1 MGLFDIFK
9 KKHTTRHVTNKNDAE
24 RVVSS
29 SEKADDLGEIANILV
44 SSEVISGKVEK
55 GKNSFGEDL
64 QRLTPNGELPFGWV
78 AYYKDFVDEQNQK
91 IDALWR
97 DVYTATTTTKK
108 IEAYRKY
115 FDEISHIA
123 VLCKESG
130 ECHFKWFCENII
142 ETQWYNKQFAEYQE
156 LKQQAPEL
164 IKREELLKNIGP
176 EVMRKIVENDGIL
189 QTDLIKMFD
198 PIIKDDISKLLRNLE
213 QGNVITR
220 EKSGRTY
227 KIYKSKPPAKPGA

>member
-9 KKHTTRHVTNKNDAE
+9 KKHTTRHVPNKNDANQ
-24 RVVSS
+24 VISS
-29 SEKADDLGEIANILV
+29 LEKANDLGEIANILV
-44 SSEVISGKVEK
+44 SSGVINEKVEK
-55 GKNSFGEDL
+55 GKNSIGEDL
-64 QRLTPNGELPFGWV
+64 QRLTQNGELPFGWV
-78 AYYKDFVDEQNQK
+78 AYYKDFVNEQNQK
-91 IDALWR
+91 IDTLWK
-97 DVYTATTTTKK
+97 DVYTATSTTKK
-108 IEAYRKY
+108 LEAYRKY

-142 ETQWYNKQFAEYQE
+142 ETQWYNKQFAEYRK

-176 EVMRKIVENDGIL
+176 EVMQKIKENNGIL
-189 QTDLIKMFD
+189 QTDLIKMFN
-198 PIIKDDISKLLRNLE
+198 PIVKDDISKLLRNLE

-227 KIYKSKPPAKPGA
+227 KIYKK